1 MLLGFIAFCFQSY
14 AYPPVSIIYVKQ
26 NASGANNGTSWT
38 DAYTSLQTAITNAS
52 TGTQIWVAAGTY
64 KPTAGT
70 DRGIS
75 FSLKNGVAIYGGFP
89 NTGNPTFDDRNWSTN
104 VSILSGDIG
113 TVGDRTDN
121 SNRIIFNSNVN
132 STAILDGFTISDAY
146 NTSTFNGTG
155 GGGMRNEYSSPTVS
169 NCIFRNNYVGQ
180 SGGGVLDFSSTT
192 TYTHCL
198 FIVNEVGYF
207 GGGSRCEIDVADN
220 PSAPT
225 FINCVFWGNKAGLY
239 GGAVG
244 NNRLKSNTIL
254 KNCIVWGNTSSDNS
268 IIYNNQGGTTT
279 ATYSLIQVAYT
290 GTGNINADPLFVDA
304 ANGNFRL
311 QKCSPAVNAGED
323 AANSTTVDLEKN
335 SRKVGVIDMGA
346 YEYQSTV
353 EIPTAYTVSG
363 GGSLCQGGTG
373 VEITLSGSQSGVNYQ
388 LKKDN
393 ANVGN
398 TVAGTGNAI
407 SFGNQTAAGTYTV
420 VATNASTSCTKD
432 MTSSASVTVN
442 DLPTA
447 YNVGGGGS
455 FCQGGTGVEIT
466 LSGSQSG
473 VNYQLKKDNANVGN
487 TVAGTGNA
495 ISFGNQTAAGTYT
508 VVATNA
514 STSCTNDMTSSASV
528 TVNDLP
534 TAYNVGGG
542 GSFCQGGI
550 GVEITLSGSQSGVNY
565 QLKKD
570 NANVGNTVAGTG
582 NAISF
587 GNQTA
592 AGTYTVVATNASTSC
607 TKDMTSSASVIVNDL
622 PTAYNVGGGGS
633 FCQGGTGVEIT
644 LSGSQSGV
652 NYQLKKDNANVG
664 NVVAGT
670 GNAISFGNQTAAGTY
685 TVVATNASTSCTKD
699 MTSSASVI
707 ANAYPIAFT
716 VGGGGSICTTE
727 GGNLPSTSI
736 LLSSSESH
744 VSYQLFHNNS
754 PVGTPK
760 NGTGNII
767 VFTGIQQSGNYTIEA
782 SIQGSC
788 VATMNSSANVII
800 GITPS
805 TFSLTGGGSY
815 CKGGAGVNI
824 GLSGS
829 QEGFVY
835 QLRRSN
841 SNIGSPVAG
850 TGNAILFGNQTLA
863 GTYTVVATQATTS
876 CNRTMTGSKTVS
888 IANCNARIASAEEV
902 SLDDWAVVA
911 PNPVGRHIS
920 VKLVD
925 VANQKVEFQLLSMT
939 GQTLLSHHIYAT
951 IPNLTENLDITTLKS
966 GIYLLN
972 VKTRLKTTT
981 IKVVKP
987 E

>member
-1 MLLGFIAFCFQSY
+1 MTLLLGFIAFCFQSY

-388 LKKDN
+388 LKKD
-393 ANVGN
+393 
-398 TVAGTGNAI
+398 
-407 SFGNQTAAGTYTV
+407 
-420 VATNASTSCTKD
+420 
-432 MTSSASVTVN
+432 
-442 DLPTA
+442 
-447 YNVGGGGS
+447 
-455 FCQGGTGVEIT
+455 
-466 LSGSQSG
+466 
-473 VNYQLKKDNANVGN
+473 
-487 TVAGTGNA
+487 
-495 ISFGNQTAAGTYT
+495 
-508 VVATNA
+508 
-514 STSCTNDMTSSASV
+514 
-528 TVNDLP
+528 
-534 TAYNVGGG
+534 
-542 GSFCQGGI
+542 
-550 GVEITLSGSQSGVNY
+550 
-565 QLKKD
+565 
-570 NANVGNTVAGTG
+570 
-582 NAISF
+582 
-587 GNQTA
+587 
-592 AGTYTVVATNASTSC
+592 
-607 TKDMTSSASVIVNDL
+607 
-622 PTAYNVGGGGS
+622 
-633 FCQGGTGVEIT
+633 
-644 LSGSQSGV
+644 
-652 NYQLKKDNANVG
+652 
-664 NVVAGT
+664 
-670 GNAISFGNQTAAGTY
+670 
-685 TVVATNASTSCTKD
+685 
-699 MTSSASVI
+699 
-707 ANAYPIAFT
+707 
-716 VGGGGSICTTE
+716 
-727 GGNLPSTSI
+727 
-736 LLSSSESH
+736 
-744 VSYQLFHNNS
+744 
-754 PVGTPK
+754 
-760 NGTGNII
+760 
-767 VFTGIQQSGNYTIEA
+767 
-782 SIQGSC
+782 
-788 VATMNSSANVII
+788 
-800 GITPS
+800 
-805 TFSLTGGGSY
+805 
-815 CKGGAGVNI
+815 
-824 GLSGS
+824 
-829 QEGFVY
+829 
-835 QLRRSN
+835 
-841 SNIGSPVAG
+841 
-850 TGNAILFGNQTLA
+850 
-863 GTYTVVATQATTS
+863 
-876 CNRTMTGSKTVS
+876 
-888 IANCNARIASAEEV
+888 
-902 SLDDWAVVA
+902 
-911 PNPVGRHIS
+911 
-920 VKLVD
+920 
-925 VANQKVEFQLLSMT
+925 
-939 GQTLLSHHIYAT
+939 
-951 IPNLTENLDITTLKS
+951 
-966 GIYLLN
+966 
-972 VKTRLKTTT
+972 
-981 IKVVKP
+981 
-987 E
+987 